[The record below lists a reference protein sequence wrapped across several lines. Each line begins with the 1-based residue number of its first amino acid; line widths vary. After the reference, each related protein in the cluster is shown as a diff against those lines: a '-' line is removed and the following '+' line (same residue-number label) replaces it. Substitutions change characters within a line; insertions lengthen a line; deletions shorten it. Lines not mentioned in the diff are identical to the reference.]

1 MSQAVQETKESLA
14 ESSQEK
20 SKAKSDKK
28 FKATIYLTEK
38 AERAFAELYVNRY
51 MEDRKAD
58 RSTIACEAILALH
71 KKEKEK
77 ECKDESL
84 AQSQV

>member
-1 MSQAVQETKESLA
+1 MNQVVQETKEDLA
-14 ESSQEK
+14 ESSQDK

-28 FKATIYLTEK
+28 FKATIYLTKK
-38 AERAFAELYVNRY
+38 AERAFAELYVSRY

-71 KKEKEK
+71 KKEREGEKKE
-77 ECKDESL
+77 ESL
-84 AQSQV
+84 SQS

>member
-1 MSQAVQETKESLA
+1 MSQAVQETKESSA
-14 ESSQEK
+14 ENSQGK
-20 SKAKSDKK
+20 SKAKSEKK

-38 AERAFAELYVNRY
+38 AERAFAELYVSRY

-71 KKEKEK
+71 KTEKEDTS
-77 ECKDESL
+77 EDESY
-84 AQSQV
+84 

>member
-28 FKATIYLTEK
+28 FKATIYLTEE
-38 AERAFAELYVNRY
+38 AERAFAELYVKRY
-51 MEDRKAD
+51 IEDRKID

-71 KKEKEK
+71 EKEK
-77 ECKDESL
+77 ENKSKDESL
-84 AQSQV
+84 AQS

>member
-1 MSQAVQETKESLA
+1 MNQVAQETKEDLE
-14 ESSQEK
+14 ESSQDK

-38 AERAFAELYVNRY
+38 AERAFAELYVSRY

-71 KKEKEK
+71 KKEKENK
-77 ECKDESL
+77 SKDESL
-84 AQSQV
+84 AQS

>member
-1 MSQAVQETKESLA
+1 MNQAVQETKENLV

-51 MEDRKAD
+51 MKDRKID
-58 RSTIACEAILALH
+58 RSTIACEAILALYER
-71 KKEKEK
+71 EKETSSNN
-77 ECKDESL
+77 EG
-84 AQSQV
+84 

>member
-1 MSQAVQETKESLA
+1 MNQAVQKPKENLV

-38 AERAFAELYVNRY
+38 AEQAFAELYVNRY
-51 MEDRKAD
+51 MEDRKID
-58 RSTIACEAILALH
+58 RSTIACEAILALYER
-71 KKEKEK
+71 EKETSSDN
-77 ECKDESL
+77 ER
-84 AQSQV
+84 